1 MHKQDLTHTPG
12 PLVSTD
18 RNRVPPC
25 GQRRTSIS
33 LFFFG
38 NIEGRRGAENNID
51 PLSLVHHSLQTCFS
65 IITVHN
71 KLFKNP
77 VLVLRFSHFIHR
89 IKHSTS
95 KINPILA
102 VIHSYTHHTLIK
114 KKGSKSQSAS
124 GVGEGSAGHHLSAGL
139 NGSDHIFTPTG
150 CTSAW
155 LIPARFVFWTS
166 LYSFLCVR
174 G

>member
-114 KKGSKSQSAS
+114 KRLKISISVWSPWRVSWSSFVCRLERIRPYLYTLSQKKKKSCQ
-124 GVGEGSAGHHLSAGL
+124 L
-139 NGSDHIFTPTG
+139 
-150 CTSAW
+150 CTVCNCNVK
-155 LIPARFVFWTS
+155 LLLRH
-166 LYSFLCVR
+166 
-174 G
+174 